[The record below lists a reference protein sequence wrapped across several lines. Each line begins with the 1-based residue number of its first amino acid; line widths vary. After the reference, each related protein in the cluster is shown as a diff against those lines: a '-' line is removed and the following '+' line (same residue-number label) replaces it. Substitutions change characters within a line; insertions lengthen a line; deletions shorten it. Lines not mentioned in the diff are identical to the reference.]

1 VACSLLHS
9 DSAVLIVAERDSL
22 SSAGSSVRRVIL
34 HVDMDA
40 FYASVERRQNPA
52 LAGQPIIV
60 GADPK
65 GGEGRGVVAGCSYE
79 ARKFGVHSAQP
90 ISRAYRLCPQGVYL
104 RPNFALYEEVSAR
117 IMDILR
123 TFSDRLE
130 PMSLDEAFLDLS
142 EKAVDFNEATE
153 IARSIKDEIKARE
166 GLTCSIGVAPNKAI
180 AKIASDYQK
189 PDGLTCVTPDRATS
203 FLAPLP
209 VSRIS
214 GVGKKST
221 EILGKV
227 GIKTIGDLASYP
239 SGRIVELFGKWG
251 ISLWEIANGV
261 DETPVVT
268 SYGIKSISTETTF
281 EQDIEDR
288 RVVLE
293 TLDRL
298 AKDVHARATQDGFL
312 WRTVGIKLRFEDF
325 STFTRAKS
333 RSDYTNRLDVVQNF
347 VRSLF
352 SEFGRDPRRI
362 RLVGVRLSNLRRTD
376 LAQESLL
383 AWSENR

>member
-1 VACSLLHS
+1 MLR
-9 DSAVLIVAERDSL
+9 I
-22 SSAGSSVRRVIL
+22 IF

-40 FYASVERRQNPA
+40 FYASAERRQNPA
-52 LAGQPIIV
+52 LAGLPIIV

-65 GGEGRGVVAGCSYE
+65 EGKGRGVVAGCSYE

-90 ISRAYRLCPQGVYL
+90 ISRAYRLCPQAAYL
-104 RPNFALYEEVSAR
+104 RPNFALYEEISAR
-117 IMDILR
+117 IMDIFR
-123 TFSDRLE
+123 SYSEKLE

-142 EKAVDFNEATE
+142 DKAADFDEATQ
-153 IARSIKDEIKARE
+153 IARKIKEDVKARE

-189 PDGLTCVTPDRATS
+189 PDGLTTVTPDQAQA
-203 FLAPLP
+203 FLRPLP

-214 GVGKKST
+214 GVGKRTT
-221 EILGKV
+221 EILEKV

-239 SGRIVELFGKWG
+239 AGRIVELFGKWG
-251 ISLWEIANGV
+251 IALWQIANGI
-261 DETPVVT
+261 DEAPVVT
-268 SYGIKSISTETTF
+268 SYDIKSISTEFTF

-288 RVVLE
+288 KIVIE
-293 TLDRL
+293 TLDRQ
-298 AKDVHARATQDGFL
+298 AKEVHARAIQDGFL
-312 WRTVGIKLRFEDF
+312 WRTIGLKLRFEDF

-333 RSDYTNRLDVVQNF
+333 RSDYTNRLDVVQSS

-352 SEFGRDPRRI
+352 NEFEKDPRRI

-376 LAQESLL
+376 LSQETLL
-383 AWSENR
+383 AWSERK

>member
-1 VACSLLHS
+1 VSR
-9 DSAVLIVAERDSL
+9 I
-22 SSAGSSVRRVIL
+22 IL

-40 FYASVERRQNPA
+40 FYASAERRQNPA
-52 LAGQPIIV
+52 LAGLPIIV

-65 GGEGRGVVAGCSYE
+65 EGKGRGVVAGCSYE

-104 RPNFALYEEVSAR
+104 RPNFALYEEISGR
-117 IMDILR
+117 IMDIFR
-123 TFSDRLE
+123 SYSENLE
-130 PMSLDEAFLDLS
+130 PMSLDEAFLELS
-142 EKAVDFNEATE
+142 GKVADFAEATE
-153 IARSIKDEIKARE
+153 VARRIKEDVKVRE
-166 GLTCSIGVAPNKAI
+166 GLTCSVGVAPNKAI

-189 PDGLTCVTPDRATS
+189 PDGLTTVTPEQAQA
-203 FLAPLP
+203 FLRPLP

-214 GVGKKST
+214 GVGKKT
-221 EILGKV
+221 AEILEKV
-227 GIKTIGDLASYP
+227 GIKTIGELASYP

-251 ISLWEIANGV
+251 VALWQIANGI

-268 SYGIKSISTETTF
+268 SYDIKSISTETTF

-288 RVVLE
+288 KIVIE
-293 TLDRL
+293 TLDRQ
-298 AKDVHARATQDGFL
+298 AKEVHARAIQDGFL
-312 WRTVGIKLRFEDF
+312 WRTIGLKLRFEDF

-333 RSDYTNRLDVVQNF
+333 RNDYTNRLDVVQNG

-352 SEFGRDPRRI
+352 NEFERDPRKI

-376 LAQESLL
+376 LSQETLL
-383 AWSENR
+383 AWSERK